1 MIMPTLFPFLPYDPV
16 ETPLS
21 FAARL
26 AALHTGGRLGPFLRD
41 LGIKPIDLAAGA
53 AGAVK
58 RLCDQAGVA
67 ADAALHNTARNV
79 APRRFD
85 LRGATVSS
93 AFFSSPDTVFCAACL
108 LEDDAA
114 TGGDGMRRGRLT
126 WTLRPVRTCRH
137 HDIALHHRA
146 PVHWDDRFHEL
157 GVRVPERGAAL
168 EDLAARAENRSVSPL
183 QAYVTDRLEGR
194 SGPDWLD
201 AHSLEQAVR
210 ATEMLGALVAFGPR
224 PQLTALTQGDWD
236 RAGRVGHG
244 FTARG
249 ERGILEAF
257 EDVRRGADTQRKPGR
272 RTMFGV
278 LYEWLSASD
287 SAEDPGDIKRIL
299 REHVFATMD
308 VDAGETILGEAL
320 DRRRLHS
327 VESLARESQLHP
339 RTLRNVL
346 VARGL
351 VVDDGAGGRY
361 QVFDAEAGRKIA
373 AQVRRSVNVIS
384 LPRALNCTRPQANQ
398 ILDERLLAPIFDGA
412 HVSPGRTQKSVDF
425 EDIEALLSALSERA
439 RIVDAVAPRFVPI
452 AKAAEQG
459 RATSGEILQL
469 VLGGFLKTVV
479 RPGDVGGVGGLHV
492 DPVEVRARVAENL
505 PGLAAAAAFGRL
517 KIPVAVGWDLASR
530 SREPC
535 LEPMEIRGRNG
546 HRFFRFD
553 EDVVS
558 VFASRFT
565 TAARLGSALD
575 IPSGKLRKMLKTA
588 GAKPVATRAE
598 IGLDMYRVEDL
609 PEFCGMPE

>member
-1 MIMPTLFPFLPYDPV
+1 MIMPTLFPFLPFDPC

-26 AALHTGGRLGPFLRD
+26 AAFHTGGRLGPFLND
-41 LGIKPIDLAAGA
+41 LGIKPTDLAAGA
-53 AGAVK
+53 GGAVE
-58 RLCDQAGVA
+58 RLCNHAGVA
-67 ADAALHNTARNV
+67 ADVVLHNTARNV

-201 AHSLEQAVR
+201 AQSLEQAVL
-210 ATEMLGALVAFGPR
+210 ATEMLGALVAFGAQ
-224 PQLTALTQGDWD
+224 PQLKALTQGDWD
-236 RAGRVGHG
+236 KAGRVGHG

-249 ERGILEAF
+249 ERGIQEAF
-257 EDVRRGADTQRKPGR
+257 EEVRHGADKKRKPGR
-272 RTMFGV
+272 RTMFGFF
-278 LYEWLSASD
+278 YEWLSDLKSR
-287 SAEDPGDIKRIL
+287 EDPGDIRRIL
-299 REHVFATMD
+299 REHIFATMD
-308 VDAGETILGEAL
+308 VDAGEAILGATLE
-320 DRRRLHS
+320 RRRLHS
-327 VESLARESQLHP
+327 VESLARESDLHP

-412 HVSPGRTQKSVDF
+412 YVSPGRTQKSVDV
-425 EDIEALLSALSERA
+425 EDIEALLSALAEQA
-439 RIVDAVAPRFVPI
+439 RPVDTLPPRFVPI
-452 AKAAEQG
+452 AKAAEHA
-459 RATSGEILQL
+459 RTTSGEILQL
-469 VLGGFLKTVV
+469 LLGGLLKDIV
-479 RPGDVGGVGGLHV
+479 RPRDTCGVACLHV
-492 DPVEVRARVAENL
+492 DSVEVRARVAEHL

-517 KIPVAVGWDLASR
+517 KIPVAVGWELASR
-530 SREPC
+530 SSEPC
-535 LEPMEIRGRNG
+535 LERMEIRCGNG

-553 EDVVS
+553 TGVVS
-558 VFASRFT
+558 AFKSRFT
-565 TAARLGSALD
+565 TAARLSSALD
-575 IPSGKLRKMLKTA
+575 IPSGKLGRMLKAA
-588 GAKPVATRAE
+588 GAKPFSTRIE
-598 IGLDMYRVEDL
+598 VGLDFYRVDDL
-609 PEFCGMPE
+609 PDFCHTPE